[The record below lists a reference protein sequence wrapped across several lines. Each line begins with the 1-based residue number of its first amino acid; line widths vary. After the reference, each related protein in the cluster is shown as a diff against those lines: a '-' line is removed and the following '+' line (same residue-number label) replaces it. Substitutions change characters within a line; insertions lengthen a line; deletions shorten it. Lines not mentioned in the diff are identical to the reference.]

1 MSSTPSPTP
10 PTSDADAAFGATE
23 APRGDLGARVTAL
36 EEAAALSRGRL
47 RDDLVDRAELV
58 AARATERIRLS
69 AAHTVVGIAGATGSG
84 KSSTFNALT
93 GLELSSVGVR
103 RPTTSWA
110 TACIWTSDGSEDLM
124 EWLGIPPRHQT
135 SRDSMLDTSR
145 EDHDMD
151 GVVLLDLPD
160 HDSTEVS
167 HHLEV
172 ERLVSKADLLV
183 WVLDPQKYADA
194 AIHDRYLKPFA
205 PQQDVML
212 VVLNQVDALP
222 EERRPA
228 MLEDVRKILDDDG
241 LTRVPIIPV
250 SAKLGW
256 GVAELK
262 AEIVRRVEAKKAM
275 VARLDADLV
284 DAAEALSQATG
295 SAPAGEL
302 ADDVA
307 DEIREAVAVAAGIPP
322 LLDGVETV
330 VAGRTRKVTAAPPLA
345 WASRDPLRRV
355 EVDLGE
361 AAALLRGGRVPEAG
375 TVQRSRLAVAART
388 LGDRVSD
395 GLVPAWAESV
405 QRAATGQVDTLAG
418 RVDGALSGTD
428 LRGTWVPGWAR
439 AVQVVQW
446 LLLVLLV
453 VGVVAGVADL
463 AGASGVPDV
472 SVAGLPGGF
481 ALALLAIV
489 LSLVLTAVGRAGAAG
504 AGRTAREEAEGE
516 LRGATDDAVDALVLA
531 PVREELDAY
540 RTVRARIGAARL
552 RR

>member
-1 MSSTPSPTP
+1 MSSSPV
-10 PTSDADAAFGATE
+10 PTGPTAARGGD
-23 APRGDLGARVTAL
+23 APRADIGARVTAL
-36 EEAAALSRGRL
+36 EEAAAISRGRL
-47 RDDLVDRAELV
+47 PDALVAEAEAV

-69 AAHTVVGIAGATGSG
+69 ASHTVVGIAGATGSG

-93 GLELSSVGVR
+93 GLDLSSVGVR

-135 SRDSMLDTSR
+135 SRDSMLDASR
-145 EDHDMD
+145 EDDGMD

-172 ERLVSKADLLV
+172 ERLVGKADLLI

-205 PQQDVML
+205 AQQDVML
-212 VVLNQVDALP
+212 VVLNQIDSVP
-222 EERRPA
+222 EERRDA
-228 MLEDVRKILDDDG
+228 MLGDVRKILDDDG
-241 LTRVPIIPV
+241 LTRVPILPV
-250 SAKLGW
+250 SAREGW
-256 GVAELK
+256 GVRELK
-262 AEIVRRVEAKKAM
+262 SEIIDRVAAKKAM

-284 DAAEALSQATG
+284 EAADALDEATG
-295 SAPAGEL
+295 SARPGEL

-307 DEIREAVAVAAGIPP
+307 DEIREAVAVAAGVPP

-330 VAGRTRKVTAAPPLA
+330 VAGRTRRVTATPPLA
-345 WASRDPLRRV
+345 LAGRDPLRRV

-361 AAALLRGGRVPEAG
+361 AAALLKGGRVPEAG
-375 TVQRSRLAVAART
+375 RVQRSRVEVAART
-388 LGDRVSD
+388 LGDRVAD

-405 QRAATGQVDTLAG
+405 QRAATAQVDPLVQ
-418 RVDGALSGTD
+418 RVDGALASTD

-439 AVQVVQW
+439 AAQAVQW
-446 LLLVLLV
+446 VLLV
-453 VGVVAGVADL
+453 VFVAGLGLGVADL
-463 AGASGVPDV
+463 AGAVDLRVGGVP
-472 SVAGLPGGF
+472 AGFLL
-481 ALALLAIV
+481 AVLALV
-489 LSLVLTAVGRAGAAG
+489 VSLVLTVVGRSAAAG
-504 AGRTAREEAEGE
+504 AGRTAREQAEDD
-516 LRGATDDAVDALVLA
+516 LRGATDAAVDDLVLA
-531 PVREELDAY
+531 PVRAELDAY
-540 RTVRARIGAARL
+540 RTVRARLAAARV